1 MLKRIQRLRAAKE
14 SPKSTSASSSSGRV
28 AFSLNESPLTRLLA
42 DQVGRGKPAKLV
54 QQVAAAA
61 AAESHGEISGSF

>member
-1 MLKRIQRLRAAKE
+1 MLKRIQRLHAARA
-14 SPKSTSASSSSGRV
+14 SPKSTPASSSDRV
-28 AFSLNESPLTRLLA
+28 AFSLNDSPLTRLLA

-61 AAESHGEISGSF
+61 AAEAHGEVSGSF